1 MIKYFI
7 MKLNW
12 GNSIFLVLIIF
23 VALGIAFIV
32 FSFSKSNDLVTAD
45 YYQQGADYTQHM
57 EVTSRSAVYKDSI
70 QVVNQD
76 KNVVVRFA
84 PAIHRMTDTM
94 QVFFYR
100 PSDKR
105 LDYNIRLRLTS
116 DSIIIAKDRLVNGR
130 YLVKLGWIDHLKSYQ
145 VEKEFFID

>member
-1 MIKYFI
+1 

-12 GNSIFLVLIIF
+12 GSSIFLVLIIF

-45 YYQQGADYTQHM
+45 YYQQGADYTLHM
-57 EVTSRSAVYKDSI
+57 EIAERSAIFKDSI

-76 KNVVVRFA
+76 ANVVVRFA
-84 PAIHRMTDTM
+84 PAIHQMTDTM

-105 LDYNIRLRLTS
+105 LDYNIRLRLTC

-130 YLVKLGWIDHLKSYQ
+130 YLVKLGWIDNLKSYQ
-145 VEKEFFID
+145 IEKEFFIE

>member
-1 MIKYFI
+1 

-12 GNSIFLVLIIF
+12 GNSIFLFLIIF

-45 YYQQGADYTQHM
+45 YYQQGADYTHQM
-57 EVTSRSAVYKDSI
+57 EITDRSAIFKDSI
-70 QVVNQD
+70 QVVNQN
-76 KNVVVRFA
+76 KNVIVRMA
-84 PAIHRMTDTM
+84 PAINRMTDTL

-105 LDYNIRLRLTS
+105 LDYNIRRRLTS
-116 DSIIIAKDRLVNGR
+116 DSIIIAKDNFVYGR
-130 YLVKLGWIDHLKSYQ
+130 YLVKIGWIDHLKSYQ
-145 VEKEFFID
+145 IEKEFFIE